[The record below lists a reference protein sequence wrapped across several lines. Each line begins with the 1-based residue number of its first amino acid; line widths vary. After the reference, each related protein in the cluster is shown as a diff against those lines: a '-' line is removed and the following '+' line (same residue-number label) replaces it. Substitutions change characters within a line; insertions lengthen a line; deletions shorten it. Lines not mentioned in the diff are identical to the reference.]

1 MGTVKNVAI
10 LGLRIKSKQNA
21 QCAGKRLQGTGRLA
35 YRELFLRKEK

>member
-10 LGLRIKSKQNA
+10 LGLRIKRKQSA
-21 QCAGKRLQGTGRLA
+21 QCAGKKSQETGRLA